1 MQTPEN
7 QPFEISLKKGKLFV
21 FSAPS
26 GSGKTTIVKH
36 LLSQKELDLDFSISA
51 TSRPPRG
58 KEQDGVDYYF
68 LDKTVFQKH
77 IDNGDFLEWE
87 EVYTDHFYGTLK
99 AEVERIWSMGKHV
112 VFDID
117 VVGGLNIKAQFPE
130 NTLSVFVKP
139 PSLDEMERRLRNR
152 KTDSESKILERVG
165 KAAKEIAYADDF
177 DVVLINDSLEI
188 AKQEAVQL
196 VVNFSK
202 KQVSEKDS

>member
-1 MQTPEN
+1 MQTPKN
-7 QPFEISLKKGKLFV
+7 QPLEISSNKGKLFV

-58 KEQDGVDYYF
+58 KEQNGVDYYF
-68 LDKTVFQKH
+68 LDKAVFQEH

-99 AEVERIWSMGKHV
+99 TEVERIWSMGKHV

-165 KAAKEIAYADDF
+165 KAAKELAYAEDF

-188 AKQEAVQL
+188 AKKEAVQM

-202 KQVSEKDS
+202 EEALEKDF